1 MTAVFT
7 HEMKSSHTIVIP
19 EMLEYHFPIMKGALT
34 ADGYNVMVLEIGGSD
49 AINIGKKY
57 VNNDMCFPA
66 IAIIGQ
72 FIYSIQRGICD
83 PDKTAFLIPQ
93 TGGACRASNYF
104 YLMRKALAEA
114 GYPQIPVISLNLNG
128 INSQPGFKISIRMV
142 RTAFISVLS
151 GDLLMHLYQQSA
163 PYACDSSEPEILLK
177 KWQERLFADISS
189 GKLCRIKQLVPI
201 YRNILDDFSK
211 IRRTSASLVK
221 IGLVGE
227 LYIKYCRTG
236 NFNTEDFLRSKG
248 VEVRTTGFSIYAFYV
263 IQSIMYD
270 TESPDIL
277 KKASSVLLKILTA
290 EHRKLCSEIKKF
302 NCFSSMPEYSD
313 FFEKSGKVI
322 SKECITGD
330 GWLVSAESAVLI
342 ECGFDKIICLNPFS
356 CLVSHVNCKGISGKI
371 RRMYSNASVTNI
383 ECDSDTSLALYYSRL
398 LMAIG
403 LE

>member
-34 ADGYNVMVLEIGGSD
+34 ADGYNVMVLEMGGSD

-72 FIYSIQRGICD
+72 FIYSIQKGICD
-83 PDKTAFLIPQ
+83 PDRTAFLIPQ

-114 GYPQIPVISLNLNG
+114 GYPQIPVISLNLSG

-142 RTAFISVLS
+142 RASVISVLS
-151 GDLLMHLYQQSA
+151 GDLLMHLYQQVT
-163 PYACDSSEPEILLK
+163 PYACDTFEPEILLK

-189 GKLCRIKQLVPI
+189 GKLCRIKQLVLI

-211 IRRTSASLVK
+211 IKRTSASLVK

-236 NFNTEDFLRSKG
+236 NFNTEDFLRSNG
-248 VEVRTTGFSIYAFYV
+248 VEVRTTGFAIYAFYV

-290 EHRKLCSEIKKF
+290 EHRKLCAEIKKF
-302 NCFSSMPEYSD
+302 NCFSPMPEYSD

-330 GWLVSAESAVLI
+330 GWLVSAEAAVLI

-371 RRMYSNASVTNI
+371 RRMYSNASITNI
-383 ECDSDTSLALYYSRL
+383 ECDSDTSLTLYYSRL

>member
-7 HEMKSSHTIVIP
+7 KEMKSSHTIVIP
-19 EMLEYHFPIMKGALT
+19 EMLEYHFPILKGALT
-34 ADGYNVMVLEIGGSD
+34 ADGYNVMVLEKGGSE

-72 FIYSIQRGICD
+72 FIYSVQQGICD
-83 PDKTAFLIPQ
+83 PDRTAFLIPQ

-128 INSQPGFKISIRMV
+128 INSQPGFKISLKMV
-142 RTAFISVLS
+142 ISAVISVLS

-163 PYACDSSEPEILLK
+163 PYACDSSEPEMLLK
-177 KWQERLFADISS
+177 KWQGRLFADISS
-189 GKLCRIKQLVPI
+189 GKLCRLRQLIPI
-201 YRNILDDFSK
+201 YRSILDDFSK
-211 IRRTSASLVK
+211 IKRKSVPLAK

-236 NFNTEDFLRSKG
+236 NFNAEDFLRSNG
-248 VEVRTTGFSIYAFYV
+248 AEVRTTGFAIYAFYV
-263 IQSIMYD
+263 IQSIIYD
-270 TESPDIL
+270 TESSDIL

-290 EHRKLCSEIKKF
+290 EHRKLCAEVKKF
-302 NCFSSMPEYSD
+302 DCFSPMPEYSD
-313 FFEKSGKVI
+313 FVEKSGKVI
-322 SKECITGD
+322 SQECITGD

-342 ECGFDKIICLNPFS
+342 ECGFDKIICLNPFG
-356 CLVSHVNCKGISGKI
+356 CLVSHINCKGISGKI
-371 RRMYSNASVTNI
+371 RRMYSHASVTNI
-383 ECDSDTSLALYYSRL
+383 ECDSDTSPALYYSRL
-398 LMAIG
+398 LMAM
-403 LE
+403 E